1 MLENVQVLCHSSIL
15 INKGKA
21 IYIDPFRIKETYN
34 DADIIMITHEH
45 YDHYSEEDIQKVRK
59 EDSIIV
65 VPIDLAEKVIN
76 IGFNQENIVL
86 VEPNKRYNVGTIKI
100 QTIPSYNIGKKFHP
114 KENNWV
120 GYILEIEGIR
130 YYVPGDTDITEE
142 NKEVKCD
149 VAFMPVGG
157 TYTMNSKE
165 AAELTN
171 EIKPK
176 VVVPIHYGEVVGSNQ
191 DAIDF
196 ASRISKEIKCEI
208 LIK

>member
-1 MLENVQVLCHSSIL
+1 MLKNVQVLCHSSIL
-15 INKGKA
+15 IKKGKV

-34 DADIIMITHEH
+34 DADIIMITHDH
-45 YDHYSEEDIQKVRK
+45 YDHYSEEDIEKIRK
-59 EDSIIV
+59 EGTKIV
-65 VPIDLAEKVIN
+65 LPIHLEEKAIN
-76 IGFNQENIVL
+76 IGFKEENIIL
-86 VEPNKRYNVGTIKI
+86 VAPNKQYNVEQIKI
-100 QTIPSYNIGKKFHP
+100 KTIPSYNIGKKFHP

-165 AAELTN
+165 AAELAN

-176 VVVPIHYGEVVGSNQ
+176 IAIPIHYGEVVGSKQ

-196 ASRISKEIKCEI
+196 ANRITKEIKCEI